1 MYAVTTY
8 VKLVYKNNCQHF
20 NKIPIDILLSHRER
34 EKVGKSVNID
44 YEMDRARTANVG
56 SVPTVILVE
65 NGQEVR
71 RFTGARS
78 YEQVMQFING

>member
-1 MYAVTTY
+1 M
-8 VKLVYKNNCQHF
+8 
-20 NKIPIDILLSHRER
+20 D
-34 EKVGKSVNID
+34 KVGQQMYIEKINID
-44 YEMDRARTANVG
+44 YEMDRARSANVM

-78 YEQVMQFING
+78 YDQVMQFING

>member
-1 MYAVTTY
+1 MY
-8 VKLVYKNNCQHF
+8 VKVLGPTMDKVASQMPVE
-20 NKIPIDILLSHRER
+20 KI
-34 EKVGKSVNID
+34 NID
-44 YEMDRARTANVG
+44 YEIDRARSANVG